1 MNTTIS
7 NWTEEQML
15 RFVEEERGV
24 SIRVGPPLSLFTG
37 KASKQAQRSKRLANR
52 GVKTSVLKPKAFSA
66 SGA

>member
-24 SIRVGPPLSLFTG
+24 SIRVGPPLSQFTG
-37 KASKQAQRSKRLANR
+37 GAGKQGKQRKRLAGR